1 MIKLQTRIPEN
12 IRNMQITEILDL
24 LLLERPITQK
34 EVEAIEDFLPIL
46 LDPIQNTILCISALL
61 QIKRQKHIKPWFME

>member
-1 MIKLQTRIPEN
+1 MQKLATKMPEN
-12 IRNMQITEILDL
+12 IRNMQIIEIFDL

-46 LDPIQNTILCISALL
+46 LDPIQSTILCISSLL

>member
-1 MIKLQTRIPEN
+1 MIKLPTRIPEN
-12 IRNMQITEILDL
+12 IRNMQITEIFDL

-34 EVEAIEDFLPIL
+34 EIEAIDDFLQIL
-46 LDPIQNTILCISALL
+46 LDPIQNTVLCISALL